1 MKKII
6 SFVRSH
12 GVKLSVMLGVA
23 CASFASF
30 AEGPTASGNYDFSG
44 VTTELTSLT
53 TALKTWMTGA
63 LPIMLGVVGVFL
75 VIWLAKLAVR
85 AIKGLASSG
94 K

>member
-6 SFVRSH
+6 SFFRSY

-23 CASFASF
+23 CASVASF
-30 AEGPTASGNYDFSG
+30 AADAGASGKYDFSG

-53 TALKTWMTGA
+53 ASLKTWMTEA

-75 VIWLAKLAVR
+75 VIWLAKLAIR

>member
-6 SFVRSH
+6 SFFRVH
-12 GVKLSVMLGVA
+12 GVKLAVMLGFA
-23 CASFASF
+23 CASVASF
-30 AEGPTASGNYDFSG
+30 AEGAGTSGNYDFSG

>member
-6 SFVRSH
+6 SFFRSY

-30 AEGPTASGNYDFSG
+30 AEGATGNYDFSG

-53 TALKTWMTGA
+53 AALKTWMTGA

>member
-1 MKKII
+1 MTKVI
-6 SFVRSH
+6 SFFRSY
-12 GVKLSVMLGVA
+12 GVKLSVMLGIA
-23 CASFASF
+23 FASFASF
-30 AEGPTASGNYDFSG
+30 AEGASGSGNYDFSG

-53 TALKTWMTGA
+53 TALKTWMSGA

-75 VIWLAKLAVR
+75 VIWLAKLAIR